1 MTTPARHRA
10 TRRRIAPPLAV
21 MAALVALAG
30 AAVGVAAA
38 QTPAPAPLSARA
50 ATDSCTIW
58 HEQAAVFRQAYR
70 LRLIDLAR
78 ARHDS
83 TLAVIGWRAR
93 ADSLRVELRW
103 AEWQAAALR
112 EDRPRWYES
121 HDAGFAKGLV
131 VALLAVW
138 ASGALK

>member
-1 MTTPARHRA
+1 MNTPARHRA
-10 TRRRIAPPLAV
+10 TKRRIAPPLAAL
-21 MAALVALAG
+21 AALVAFVG

-38 QTPAPAPLSARA
+38 QATAPAPTLSRA
-50 ATDSCTIW
+50 AVDSCVIW
-58 HEQAAVFRQAYR
+58 REQAAVFRQAYR
-70 LRLIDLAR
+70 LRLLDLAR

-103 AEWQAAALR
+103 SEWRAEALR

-121 HDAGFAKGLV
+121 HDAGFIKGLA

-138 ASGALK
+138 VSGALQ